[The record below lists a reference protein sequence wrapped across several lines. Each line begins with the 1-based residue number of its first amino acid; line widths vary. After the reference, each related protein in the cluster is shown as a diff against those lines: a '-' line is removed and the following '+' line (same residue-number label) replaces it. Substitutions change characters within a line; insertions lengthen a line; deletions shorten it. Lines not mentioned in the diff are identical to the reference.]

1 MSSNK
6 PSAPK
11 ENNLE
16 ELKVKLNEFIA
27 QNSITQF
34 EGEDIVEMVEEGED
48 IDWIVD
54 QLKSNNPDLNSD
66 EIKPLLAD
74 IKALVGPAEEPV
86 HEDEE
91 AVEGEIEAQSLIEG
105 GVPDLAQLDPSQ
117 LDLSQ
122 IADALPPGMK
132 LPPGFNMK
140 QLQDILESPQ
150 GKIMSDFLLFC
161 QEKGV
166 EINEGS
172 MDDPRTQELQKK
184 WKATPREA
192 FDGKTPG
199 EMLEEN
205 PGLIPGKIETF
216 RRETPRVGRNDPCP
230 CGSGKKYKKCCEGK
244 GR

>member
-1 MSSNK
+1 MSLNE

-16 ELKVKLNEFIA
+16 ELKTKLNEFIA

-34 EGEDIVEMVEEGED
+34 EGEDIVEMVEEGEG

-66 EIKPLLAD
+66 EITPLLAD
-74 IKALVGPAEEPV
+74 IKALVTPAEEPV
-86 HEDEE
+86 YEDEE
-91 AVEGEIEAQSLIEG
+91 AVEGEIEAESLIEG
-105 GVPDLAQLDPSQ
+105 DMPDLSQLDPSQ

-140 QLQDILESPQ
+140 QLQDIMESPQ

-172 MDDPRTQELQKK
+172 MDDPRTQELQEE
-184 WKATPREA
+184 WKSTRRKA

-205 PGLIPGKIETF
+205 PGVMPGKIETY

-244 GR
+244 VR